1 MLYSSSPLAIYF
13 TRGGVYLCQS
23 YSLNSGLSGSETW
36 VTHALRGLERH
47 ILCTMYY
54 VLCIRASLIAKL
66 VKSPPAMQETLVRF
80 LGREDMLEK
89 GIGYPLQYSWAC
101 LVAQLA
107 NNTPAMRETWV

>member
-1 MLYSSSPLAIYF
+1 MECIFVSLTLSIQASLVLKLGSLMHCGVW
-13 TRGGVYLCQS
+13 RGIFYV
-23 YSLNSGLSGSETW
+23 
-36 VTHALRGLERH
+36 
-47 ILCTMYY
+47 LCTMYY